1 MQLKRWIWLLL
12 ICAILGGCSKSDSEE
27 ERTALEYTVVTA
39 ENLPEELAD
48 LIENQKTNECRL
60 TYEADGYLYIVRG
73 YGTQE
78 TGGYSIA
85 VEECSMSEDAIY
97 VDTTLIGPAHK
108 KDVERI
114 ESYPFIVLKIEQT
127 DKEVHFS

>member
-1 MQLKRWIWLLL
+1 MKRWVGLLL
-12 ICAILGGCSKSDSEE
+12 ICAMLGGCSKDDGEE

-48 LIENQKTNECRL
+48 LIENQKENECRL

-73 YGTQE
+73 YGRQE

-85 VEECSMSEDAIY
+85 VEECSASEEAVY
-97 VDTTLIGPAHK
+97 MDTTLIGPTQK
-108 KDVERI
+108 KDVEPS

-127 DKEVHFS
+127 DKEVYFS